1 VEPHWGTIGGAGSR
15 EEQAYVGR
23 STNALLGQRRGCRR
37 KDGAGMGDSAMV
49 AGEGNAV
56 AVGSRIGVEGAP
68 SRKGVQMVRAVLGKL
83 GRSVVPRK
91 EA

>member
-1 VEPHWGTIGGAGSR
+1 
-15 EEQAYVGR
+15 
-23 STNALLGQRRGCRR
+23 
-37 KDGAGMGDSAMV
+37 MGDSAMV